1 MRIEKIV
8 FAVVIAIV
16 LLVATWAIGIAI
28 TGGTY
33 LIREL

>member
-8 FAVVIAIV
+8 VAVVVAII
-16 LLVATWAIGIAI
+16 LVIATWAIGIAI
-28 TGGTY
+28 TGGIY